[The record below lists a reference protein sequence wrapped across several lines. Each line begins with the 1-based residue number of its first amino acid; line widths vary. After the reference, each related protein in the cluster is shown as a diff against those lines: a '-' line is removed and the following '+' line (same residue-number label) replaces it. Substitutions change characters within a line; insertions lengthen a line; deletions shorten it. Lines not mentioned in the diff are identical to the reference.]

1 MVTIEPNARGGYSIR
16 IAGAA
21 RAIGNYA
28 TRADAERIARL
39 SGYVIK
45 KNEGQE
51 KPPKNK
57 PTAGR
62 RKPPRFKKEDN
73 QNFKK
78 NQQKKTTG
86 DIENG
91 K

>member
-16 IAGAA
+16 IAGAG

-39 SGYVIK
+39 SGYAIK
-45 KNEGQE
+45 KMRAKSSPQRINQQRGGE
-51 KPPKNK
+51 N
-57 PTAGR
+57 R
-62 RKPPRFKKEDN
+62 RALKKRQAKTFKKST
-73 QNFKK
+73 KK
-78 NQQKKTTG
+78 TG